1 MTLLGFLCPR
11 EMVSALSPTLT
22 KPWTSIT
29 ARERIFCNGLPY
41 GSLFPPVSCGMVFLW
56 VWFFLF
62 ICFLN
67 FNFYCFSLL
76 FKNSFTRLPKA
87 AVNHILEKAT
97 LNSSKQIKIGL
108 E

>member
-41 GSLFPPVSCGMVFLW
+41 GSLFPPVFCGMVFLW
-56 VWFFLF
+56 VFFLF
-62 ICFLN
+62 ISFLN

-87 AVNHILEKAT
+87 AVNHILEKAM
-97 LNSSKQIKIGL
+97 LNSPKQIKIGL